1 MSFKYKLEKKK
12 KSIKKNQCFDGFI
25 CTNLWQYPFIN
36 YLDSLLDIICPW
48 ENKEG
53 IKNEEMLVTDADYGN
68 IGCGKTCKISN
79 LWVKK

>member
-1 MSFKYKLEKKK
+1 
-12 KSIKKNQCFDGFI
+12 
-25 CTNLWQYPFIN
+25 
-36 YLDSLLDIICPW
+36 LLDIICPW

-79 LWVKK
+79 L